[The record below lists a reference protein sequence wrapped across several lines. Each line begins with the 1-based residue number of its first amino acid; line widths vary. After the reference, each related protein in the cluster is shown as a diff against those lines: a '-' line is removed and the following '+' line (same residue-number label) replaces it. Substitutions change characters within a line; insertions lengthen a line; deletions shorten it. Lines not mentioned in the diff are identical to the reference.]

1 MVLQLFVLSIM
12 GNLAAKYW
20 TQHNTTLLVTLPVIL
35 TLCLNNHH

>member
-1 MVLQLFVLSIM
+1 MVLQLFVLSEM

-20 TQHNTTLLVTLPVIL
+20 NEHNTLLVMLSVIL